1 MKPECYGQLL
11 DWVSFEREV
20 NIWAHSESIV
30 TVAFALR
37 GHQIWLLRAVLI
49 IYITERK
56 ARDLCYT
63 LSLVCVEN
71 GVGAAKRCNKRS
83 SSLLLKCKAT
93 LWLWESAT
101 GENIR
106 YIKTHNTRRAE
117 EDLKS
122 YLGLFSSRQGTKR
135 EENFHKDCSQNSGS
149 VQRLSGCKQDNRW
162 ADKQTAKN

>member
-1 MKPECYGQLL
+1 M
-11 DWVSFEREV
+11 
-20 NIWAHSESIV
+20 IV

-135 EENFHKDCSQNSGS
+135 EENFHKDWYDIRNANVKAFTLMCTSSSQNSGS